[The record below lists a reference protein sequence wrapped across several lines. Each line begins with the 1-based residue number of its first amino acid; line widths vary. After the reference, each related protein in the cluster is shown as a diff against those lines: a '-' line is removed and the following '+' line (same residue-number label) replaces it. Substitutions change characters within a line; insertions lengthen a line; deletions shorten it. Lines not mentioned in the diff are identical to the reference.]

1 MTSTPP
7 NQFPLIAGQNAG
19 IRVRCTPQAKPVY
32 DNLLRLSKSGNYW
45 AQLIVNGIQGL
56 KSGRLHVNN
65 VFVKKETVTQ
75 GEFILVLPGC
85 VATFEKMN
93 TGEFKLIHMTADES
107 YFSLQKKGQ
116 RPGLHFARKEVDTWS
131 TKFVENGKITK
142 ETNTVVAVTDRRGNV
157 PEVVADAAEPFVLGT
172 PVSSDPLVIK
182 KNEFHMHYTPGKV
195 SIGGW
200 RNLRQAMHADNDAG
214 LHESAILL
222 ARAMYEARDTDNV
235 RWIAEHGGSGVLIQ
249 AMKILATQG
258 IKLEKHIVFFNH
270 PTTLKTQIAPLA
282 KQLRLKPLRNLS
294 NSNPLSPS
302 EMVGGL
308 FYGTAGYYN
317 AYKRLRHEEDY
328 SKWKF
333 IGDFAKETSKIKS
346 ASAPITTIAATV
358 ALGMTS
364 GFGSVP
370 ALIAFS
376 TAALSTAYKAGP
388 PLVEVMFPRLYYK
401 IKGKF

>member
-1 MTSTPP
+1 M
-7 NQFPLIAGQNAG
+7 
-19 IRVRCTPQAKPVY
+19 RCTPQAKPVY

-131 TKFVENGKITK
+131 TKFVENGKIAK

-249 AMKILATQG
+249 AMKILAT
-258 IKLEKHIVFFNH
+258 
-270 PTTLKTQIAPLA
+270 
-282 KQLRLKPLRNLS
+282 
-294 NSNPLSPS
+294 
-302 EMVGGL
+302 
-308 FYGTAGYYN
+308 
-317 AYKRLRHEEDY
+317 
-328 SKWKF
+328 
-333 IGDFAKETSKIKS
+333 
-346 ASAPITTIAATV
+346 
-358 ALGMTS
+358 
-364 GFGSVP
+364 
-370 ALIAFS
+370 
-376 TAALSTAYKAGP
+376 
-388 PLVEVMFPRLYYK
+388 
-401 IKGKF
+401 